1 MRQNTGG
8 DMNII
13 DTHQTNNQLAP
24 NHWHEWVVNSAVD
37 PKLTALNVR
46 SLNGSEVYEY
56 LLYALPQTARRNDGR
71 LRDGYL
77 KRYAHVESGAWW
89 VSGLDPLNNWLP
101 MDWGRMKPDCPRL
114 EWDKTTQEQTQKPV
128 KYESPPKTPNRVTY
142 LRVPLH
148 IWRLIALR
156 YDVPMPEHI
165 TVTSEGEALGFWA
178 WVMAHPEIP
187 VCLTEG
193 EKKAACLITLGFVAI
208 ALPGIWNGRVGK
220 EDLEYL
226 HPDLVPMAQHK
237 RKFVI
242 LFDYETKPKTKQQ
255 VFAATRRTCQV
266 ILQLTG
272 ECEVALLPGPEKGID
287 DWVVALGKK
296 ADKAVSTMIA
306 DALRISELNQR
317 FFVNRARGL
326 HKFKPNIVVNTRYLS
341 TVIRSLPQSGLVGL
355 ASDMGTGKTE
365 ILAMIRKDNPQLSFL
380 NNGHRVTLLKNLSD
394 RLQTAMYSAIS
405 CGDWAKAKALSIT
418 VDSLYKMA
426 NDLQAYDILFID
438 EACQYLAH
446 LLKSKTCKEHRGAI
460 LEVLE
465 YLVYNAKLVV
475 LADAHLD
482 DLTIEFFM
490 RMRPADEKPYIIK
503 NEYRSGGRQVYW
515 YEGKNSS
522 AIVAEFHAQL
532 MLGKK
537 LMMVSDSKRFI
548 KKLERALNDGSTI
561 DDADDTP
568 ESAEDRK
575 LRVWAIHS
583 ENSGSEE
590 NVIFI
595 REINIAIKDIDAFL
609 ITPSLSSGV
618 DISSYHFDAV
628 FGVFHAVSQSA
639 TECAQQLWRYRPD
652 VPMYVWVAPRPPF
665 GYGETNARR
674 IKERILQTNE
684 MTAFLI
690 RINRETGKRGAEK
703 DWALDTSC
711 QIEGQRNWSIN
722 NLRADLR
729 LLLEEMGNTIIPLGD
744 GGDEATSRWMKAAG
758 IAIDEEHY
766 RKVANAKDIDRRTY
780 AARQHQDYLKPE
792 EVLECEKF
800 RIQDTY
806 GMSVTPELVE
816 QDDSGRLIKKIVA
829 LEAIL
834 AAPGEMI
841 TDDDLG
847 REFVAPPSVVVERD
861 KSERSR
867 LAICTDWSNHSTS
880 WLMRHR
886 LGLRAVLVDLMA
898 GVEIKGDEAMI
909 QVLAEFSKRN
919 ASHVKGILN
928 LTIPLSES
936 PVWILSQYLSQL
948 GLSTESRRPLEDGQ
962 RVRYYRLNTED
973 VEFVQKV
980 LDYRQRQREEKER
993 KRQESLELQA
1003 AYAARIHSQYGI
1015 NPPSTPTFNESGSN
1029 NRGGMDTEVELSDSW
1044 WERVKYYAQLAIE
1057 RVENGVDAVKEL
1069 LSTLT
1074 IDERWGV
1081 ILKFEDVDPDKF
1093 GQLIAKAPDW
1103 VKWMA

>member
-1 MRQNTGG
+1 MSPLQQFNHLVSAQRPSH
-8 DMNII
+8 IE
-13 DTHQTNNQLAP
+13 A
-24 NHWHEWVVNSAVD
+24 NHWNEWLASAVD
-37 PKLTALNVR
+37 QKLTALNVR
-46 SLNGSEVYEY
+46 SLSGPSVYEY
-56 LLYALPQTARRNDGR
+56 LLCALPQTARRNDGR

-77 KRYAHVESGAWW
+77 KRYAHAEAGAWW
-89 VSGLDPLNNWLP
+89 VSGLDPLNDWLA
-101 MDWGRMKPDCPRL
+101 MDWGRMKPDYPRL
-114 EWDKTTQEQTQKPV
+114 EWDKTTQQQTQKPV

-142 LRVPLH
+142 LRMPLH
-148 IWRLIALR
+148 LWRLVSLR
-156 YDVPMPEHI
+156 YNVPMPEHI
-165 TVTSEGEALGFWA
+165 TITEEGEALGFWA

-187 VCLTEG
+187 VILTEG
-193 EKKAACLITLGFVAI
+193 EKKAGCLLTLGFVAI

-220 EDLEYL
+220 EDLERL
-226 HPDLVPMAQHK
+226 HPDLVPMTQK
-237 RKFVI
+237 GRKFVV
-242 LFDYETKPKTKQQ
+242 LFDYESKPKTKQQ
-255 VFAATRRTCQV
+255 IFQATRRTASAIVELCCQ
-266 ILQLTG
+266 
-272 ECEVALLPGPEKGID
+272 CEVALLPGPEKGID

-296 ADKAVSTMIA
+296 ADKAVTAMIA
-306 DALRISELNQR
+306 DALRMSEYQQR
-317 FFVNRARGL
+317 FFINRARGL
-326 HKFKPNIVVNTRYLS
+326 HKYKPNVTVNTRYLS
-341 TVIRSLPQSGLVGL
+341 LAIHSLPQSGLVGL
-355 ASDMGTGKTE
+355 VSDMGTGKTE
-365 ILAMIRKDNPQLSFL
+365 ILAVLRRENPNLSFL

-405 CGDWAKAKALSIT
+405 CGDWGQVKALSIT

-490 RMRPADEKPYIIK
+490 NLRPTGEKPYIIK
-503 NEYRSGGRQVYW
+503 NLYRSGGRQVHW

-532 MLGKK
+532 MMGKK

-548 KKLERALNDGSTI
+548 KKLERALNDGVSI
-561 DDADDTP
+561 DTPDDETP
-568 ESAEDRK
+568 ESAEDRQ

-595 REINIAIKDIDAFL
+595 REINIAIKDLDAFL

-665 GYGETNARR
+665 GYAETNARR

-703 DWALDTSC
+703 DWALDASC

-722 NLRADLR
+722 HLRADLR
-729 LLLEEMGNTIIPLGD
+729 SLLEEMGNTIAPVGD
-744 GGDEATSRWMKAAG
+744 ATDEGASRWMKAAG

-816 QDDSGRLIKKIVA
+816 QDDSGRLIKKIIA

-861 KSERSR
+861 KSERDR

-886 LGLRAVLVDLMA
+886 LGLRAVLMDLMS

-909 QVLAEFSKRN
+909 QVLAQFSKRN

-928 LTIPLSES
+928 LTIPLDES
-936 PVWILSQYLSQL
+936 PVWILGQYLAQL
-948 GLSTESRRPLEDGQ
+948 GLSTESRRPLEDGK

-980 LDYRQRQREEKER
+980 LEYRQRQRQEKER
-993 KRQESLELQA
+993 KRQESLERDA
-1003 AYAARIHSQYGI
+1003 AYAARMQAQYGI
-1015 NPPSTPTFNESGSN
+1015 NPPSTPPINEDGSN
-1029 NRGGMDTEVELSDSW
+1029 NRGGMDTDEADSISW

-1057 RVENGVDAVKEL
+1057 RFEYGVESVKEL

-1081 ILKFEDVDPDKF
+1081 IFKFEDIDQNLF
-1093 GQLIAKAPDW
+1093 AQLVADAPDW
-1103 VKWMA
+1103 VEWMA